1 MAIECSDESQVRSY
15 RIFRG
20 VRLSLALVTAL
31 QMAASSNWALAQTY
45 TWTSTSNGNWS
56 AAANWDILP
65 VGGDATTL
73 QFNAA
78 GSQAYTA
85 TNDLADPF
93 FLNRIILNSTSSGRP
108 TITGAKLRFVA
119 GGAKIRQDGTGA
131 FEIAAPLKFDVP
143 LTLEGSGSGY
153 VTFTGG
159 LSGMGGIIKGGSST
173 FVFGTAGSN
182 SPAMNTFAGGL
193 TIDGGT
199 IRFADAQYSGPTAFR
214 SNRVRFTSGTGS
226 LIFDNSDANL
236 GIELRIGE
244 LSGSAGSLLQARTS
258 GNSSERGLN
267 VLITTLGDAEYSGTF
282 TNTAVSLTSD
292 GILRIRGIGNQTI
305 SGPFN
310 INSDIEVYSG
320 ATLTLT
326 NSASFGTA
334 TGGRIYLN
342 GGKLVFDARAM
353 TGSNLIRDGSTSA
366 GGIDGGGGGT
376 FRFIGKTTGSSESLG
391 RLELTDSSV
400 NRAGAMHIELVH
412 TATSAATVLTFA
424 SLDRQLPNAP
434 RSTIDFA
441 AFDANGNTLNLGQTG
456 SNPRIVFSSGIFLTN
471 SLLSRTTSAAA
482 SMSGYATVNGT
493 DFATHN
499 ATNGISAV
507 STTAWT
513 GSASSSTNFRLTAD
527 GNTGGASST
536 FGVSSLKIDSSGG
549 ALTLD
554 ISGTGNFQTNGI
566 ILAGSNN
573 AAITST
579 GGGAWIGVG
588 VRYAHVR
595 QAVLTIGAS
604 IADTNP
610 LVKAGGG
617 TLVLTN
623 GANSASNAV
632 LAINEGVVRGSTAS
646 LPGGAIELRGGVLEI
661 TGGGTFNRTIGTATN
676 NINWSGATLFDR
688 GSGGFAAFGA
698 PVVVDLNQAGASEIW
713 WNSPNFIL
721 EGYTLLFGSTTADAR
736 ITLLD
741 SLGLSEQ
748 NAPAVQAYNAR
759 EIRIIDNP
767 NSAADFARF
776 SGVVSGDFTEDFLK
790 TGAGILE
797 LSAANTY
804 LGGTI
809 VADGTLLLAHDLA
822 LGDPS
827 AAYVL
832 LGARSGTADITL
844 ATSLTTGSMTIAR
857 DLLVQSGSSGTATI
871 GNAIAPDAATTA
883 NVLFSGDILVGL
895 QGDTLAKGLKFNA
908 VSGTTVSFSGSLTTH
923 AGYGG
928 VVSVEKIGG
937 GVVSFSG
944 SASYTGATTI
954 SSGRFIIAA
963 GGSLAGGGG
972 ITVAAGATLQIAAG
986 GQVTGSGSIN
996 VSGSAPIDDVAV
1008 NKGTVI
1014 VHGTAGTSNASIVVG
1029 EGGLL
1034 QGNDG
1039 TVNGSVTVE
1048 RGGGIGPGGDVG
1060 KLTVTGPA
1068 GSTFKAGSHLFFKFN
1083 NASGATPG
1091 DDWDLMD
1098 FGSSRLSIEGI
1109 PSDRIFLH
1117 IDSWTADNLGHGA
1130 NDFDTNATYHWLF
1143 ATTGGVDPVSAGGTF
1158 SDRFAIVDDAPNA
1171 GVFGTG
1177 NPETRFEG
1185 SFYVTLEG
1193 NDLYLNYAAVPEPG
1207 SLTLVVVA
1215 STAFAWQRRRTKIT
1229 TSRQAATEPQSA

>member
-1 MAIECSDESQVRSY
+1 MAIECGDGSHAWCY
-15 RIFRG
+15 PIFRWL
-20 VRLSLALVTAL
+20 RFALALLIAEQTADVSSR
-31 QMAASSNWALAQTY
+31 AAAQTY
-45 TWTSTSNGNWS
+45 TWTSPINGNWS

-65 VGGDATTL
+65 VGSDATTL

-93 FLNRIILNSTSSGRP
+93 FLNQIVLNSTSSGRS
-108 TITGAKLRFVA
+108 TITGAKLRFLG

-131 FEIAAPLKFDVP
+131 FQIDAPLKFDVP
-143 LTLEGSGSGY
+143 LSLEGSGSGF
-153 VTFTGG
+153 VTFTGA

-173 FVFGTAGSN
+173 YVFGTAGSN
-182 SPAMNTFAGGL
+182 APAMSTFAGGL
-193 TIDGGT
+193 TIDDGT

-214 SNRVRFTSGTGS
+214 SNRVRFTAGAGS

-244 LSGSAGSLLQARTS
+244 LAGAAGSLLQARTS
-258 GNSSERGLN
+258 GNSSERGLD

-292 GILRIRGIGNQTI
+292 GILRIRGIANQTI

-320 ATLTLT
+320 ATLTLS
-326 NSASFGTA
+326 NSASIGSA
-334 TGGRIYLN
+334 TGGRIFLN

-353 TGSNLIRDGSTSA
+353 TGSNLIRNGSATA

-441 AFDANGNTLNLGQTG
+441 AFDADGNTLNLGQTG
-456 SNPRIVFSSGIFLTN
+456 SNPRIVFSSGIFLSN

-507 STTAWT
+507 ATTAWT
-513 GSASSSTNFRLTAD
+513 GSASSTTNFRLTAD
-527 GNTGGASST
+527 GTTGGAGST
-536 FGVSSLKIDSSGG
+536 FGVNSLKMDSSGG
-549 ALTLD
+549 PLTLD

-566 ILAGSNN
+566 ILAGSNA
-573 AAITST
+573 AAITSS

-617 TLVLTN
+617 TLILTN
-623 GANSASNAV
+623 TANSASNAV
-632 LAINEGVVRGSTAS
+632 LAINEGVVRGSSTT
-646 LPGGAIELRGGVLEI
+646 LPAGAIELRGGVLEI
-661 TGGGTFNRTIGTATN
+661 TGGGTFNRTIGTGAN
-676 NINWSGATLFDR
+676 NLNWSGATQFDR

-698 PVVVDLNQAGASEIW
+698 PIVVDLNQVGANEIW
-713 WNSPNFIL
+713 WGSANFIL
-721 EGYTLLFGSTTADAR
+721 EGYSLIFGSTTADAR

-759 EIRIIDNP
+759 EIRIVDNP

-776 SGVVSGDFTEDFLK
+776 SGVVSGDFTEDLLK

-797 LSAANTY
+797 LSNANTY

-809 VADGTLLLAHDLA
+809 VADGTLLLANDLA
-822 LGDPS
+822 LGDPT

-832 LGARSGTADITL
+832 LGARSGTADVML
-844 ATSLTTGSMTIAR
+844 ATSLTSGSMIIAR
-857 DLLVQSGSSGTATI
+857 DILVQSGSSGTATI

-883 NVLFSGDILVGL
+883 NALFSGDILVGL

-908 VSGTTVSFSGSLTTH
+908 VAGTTVMFSGSLTTH

-928 VVSVEKIGG
+928 VVSVEKIG
-937 GVVSFSG
+937 
-944 SASYTGATTI
+944 YCPRRPTQAT
-954 SSGRFIIAA
+954 
-963 GGSLAGGGG
+963 
-972 ITVAAGATLQIAAG
+972 
-986 GQVTGSGSIN
+986 
-996 VSGSAPIDDVAV
+996 
-1008 NKGTVI
+1008 
-1014 VHGTAGTSNASIVVG
+1014 
-1029 EGGLL
+1029 
-1034 QGNDG
+1034 
-1039 TVNGSVTVE
+1039 
-1048 RGGGIGPGGDVG
+1048 
-1060 KLTVTGPA
+1060 
-1068 GSTFKAGSHLFFKFN
+1068 
-1083 NASGATPG
+1083 
-1091 DDWDLMD
+1091 
-1098 FGSSRLSIEGI
+1098 
-1109 PSDRIFLH
+1109 
-1117 IDSWTADNLGHGA
+1117 
-1130 NDFDTNATYHWLF
+1130 
-1143 ATTGGVDPVSAGGTF
+1143 
-1158 SDRFAIVDDAPNA
+1158 
-1171 GVFGTG
+1171 
-1177 NPETRFEG
+1177 
-1185 SFYVTLEG
+1185 
-1193 NDLYLNYAAVPEPG
+1193 
-1207 SLTLVVVA
+1207 
-1215 STAFAWQRRRTKIT
+1215 
-1229 TSRQAATEPQSA
+1229 